1 MMVPPDLRPVPCGP
15 ALARVCRRGV
25 GTATSGHGI
34 VDADRSRRGGVQA
47 VALAVVAFAVGAVAG
62 WIAVMVGYI
71 VYVEAFDV
79 FDREGAMAMGA
90 AFGIGPVAGVALGI
104 AAAVWAVGRLRRG
117 EDART
122 GAAPPRRARWQRVLL
137 FVALPGLAVYYA
149 VAIALWLAGPASYET
164 YWAALAASL
173 APLVTGVAA
182 ALLGW
187 RYGMRRAPA

>member
-1 MMVPPDLRPVPCGP
+1 M
-15 ALARVCRRGV
+15 
-25 GTATSGHGI
+25 
-34 VDADRSRRGGVQA
+34 QA
-47 VALAVVAFAVGAVAG
+47 VALAVVAFVVGAVAG
-62 WIAVMVGYI
+62 WVAVMVGYV

-104 AAAVWAVGRLRRG
+104 AAAVWVVTRLRG
-117 EDART
+117 SEAAST

-137 FVALPGLAVYYA
+137 FIALPGFAVYYA
-149 VAIALWLAGPASYET
+149 VAIALWLVGPAFYES

-173 APLVTGVAA
+173 APLAAGVAA

-187 RYGMRRAPA
+187 RYDRRRVAAGAV